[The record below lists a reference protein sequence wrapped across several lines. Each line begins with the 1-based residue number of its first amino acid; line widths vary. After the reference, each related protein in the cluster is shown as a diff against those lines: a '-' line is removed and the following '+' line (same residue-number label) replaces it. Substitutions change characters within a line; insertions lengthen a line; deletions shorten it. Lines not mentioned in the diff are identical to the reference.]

1 MTASSVGGRKSA
13 LFVLLADLPNG
24 AERVTAGFAAALAAR
39 PDWDVTVQVVCSRRE
54 PSFADTLRSS
64 GVTVLY
70 GPYPRER
77 IATPLFLLGLPRRRY
92 DLVFSSILHMN
103 GLLAAAA
110 RIGWLRTRRLVT
122 RESNVFADRYH
133 GFERAIRSLF
143 LWAYGPQALV
153 VVQSRRMGEALRPL
167 LGKGVQDRIRMIPN
181 PTDVDAVRR
190 RAEEPLDPALAEV
203 LDARP
208 HIVWMGRLIDWKR
221 PELAVQ
227 VLHRVRE
234 ISGRDVGLAILGD
247 GPMAGAVTT
256 EVERLGLQ
264 DRVLTPG
271 RQENPFNIARRCRVG
286 LSTSLALE
294 GFPNVLLEM
303 MAAGVP
309 SIVTTACAD
318 GLTDV
323 PGIRVTEDFSA
334 ESLAQAICD
343 ELAANECRQAQFAAN
358 LDARRAVNSLPVLLG
373 ESEGPAGRG

>member
-1 MTASSVGGRKSA
+1 MSAVIDGRRKSA

-39 PDWDVTVQVVCSRRE
+39 PDWDVTVQVVCSRRT
-54 PSFADTLRSS
+54 PSFADTLRAS
-64 GVTVLY
+64 GVTVRY

-143 LWAYGPQALV
+143 LRAYGPQALV

-167 LGKGVQDRIRMIPN
+167 LGSDVRDRIRMIPN
-181 PTDVDAVRR
+181 PTDIESVRR
-190 RAEEPLDPALAEV
+190 RAAEPLDAALAAV

-221 PELAVQ
+221 PELAVE
-227 VLHRVRE
+227 VLKRVRE
-234 ISGRDVGLAILGD
+234 ISGQDVGLAILGD
-247 GPMAGAVTT
+247 GPMAGAVAA
-256 EVERLGLQ
+256 EVERHGLQ

-271 RQENPFNIARRCRVG
+271 RQENPFNIAARCRIG

-318 GLTDV
+318 GLGEV
-323 PGIRVTEDFSA
+323 PGLRVTEDFSA
-334 ESLAQAICD
+334 EALARAISE
-343 ELAANECRQAQFAAN
+343 ELVSNQTHEAEFAAN
-358 LDARRAVNSLPVLLG
+358 LEARRAANSLPALLG
-373 ESEGPAGRG
+373 E